1 MIDPLT
7 YIVLALCYAVAIF
20 QMYRAVRLWRHP
32 NLLKN
37 NRSGLY
43 SAEVSDERRARI
55 LDGKDPEKRVSLSVV
70 RRVLF
75 FGPVLFLKDLPA
87 DCRSVIVRSRLQIIM
102 SIGWTLALVL
112 VYLYIFLYPDTLTAP
127 LSVINIFMVAVFM
140 ILGAATFNAF
150 SLLRVVLIHYWLCQQ
165 CGRMPKPITA
175 QQLREKKL

>member
-20 QMYRAVRLWRHP
+20 QIYRATRLWRNP

-43 SAEVSDERRARI
+43 ALEPQRQERI
-55 LDGKDPEKRVSLSVV
+55 LEGKDPEKRVSFAVV

-75 FGPVLFLKDLPA
+75 FGQVPFLKDLPA

-102 SIGWTLALVL
+102 SIGWSLALIL
-112 VYLYIFLYPDTLTAP
+112 VYLYIFMYPETLTAP
-127 LSVINIFMVAVFM
+127 LSIINIFMLAVFM

-175 QQLREKKL
+175 EQLRQKKL